1 MKIISIEPTPS
12 PNSMK
17 IILNESLPPRETRN
31 FKQEQ
36 KEKENAPNY
45 AKELLNIEGVKGFY
59 HVADFIALERNPRV
73 DWQVIL
79 PKVRQAFGEKT
90 EETTR
95 SDGQTEE
102 NNFGEVNVSIQMFR
116 GIPMQV
122 KLTNGNEEKRVGLPE
137 RFKESA
143 MKAQTS
149 SDNLVMERQW
159 KEQSVRYGDME
170 QIGEEVVEEITAAYD
185 DKRLE
190 TLVEAAFQDKHEEV
204 KERVNY
210 ISSEE
215 AAEAMKSADWK
226 VRFAALEKLN
236 PSTAD
241 LPILAEA
248 LDDEKVSIRRLA
260 AVYLGMIESEEVLP
274 YLYKALKDKTVT
286 VRRTAGDCLS
296 DIGNEKAIPAM
307 IEALKDKNKL
317 VRWRAAMFLYEV
329 GDETALEAL
338 KKAEDD
344 QEFEV
349 SLQVKM
355 AIERIESGE
364 EAAGSVWQQMTNA
377 RKQND

>member
-17 IILNESLPPRETRN
+17 VILNESLPPRETRN

-36 KEKENAPNY
+36 KHEAPEY
-45 AKELLNIEGVKGFY
+45 AQRLLAVEGVKGFY
-59 HVADFIALERNPRV
+59 HVADFIALERNPKV

-79 PKVRQAFGEKT
+79 PKVRQAFGEKL
-90 EETTR
+90 
-95 SDGQTEE
+95 EE
-102 NNFGEVNVSIQMFR
+102 NTTSNVKMGDDHFGEVKVMIQMFR

-122 KLTNGNEEKRVGLPE
+122 KLANGNDEQRFGLPE

-143 MKAQTS
+143 MKAQS
-149 SDNLVMERQW
+149 SSNNLVMERQW
-159 KEQSVRYGDME
+159 KEQSVRYGDMN
-170 QIGEEVVEEITAAYD
+170 QIGEEVVEEINAAYD
-185 DKRLE
+185 EKRLE
-190 TLVEAAFQDKHEEV
+190 ELVEAAFQNKHEQV
-204 KERVNY
+204 KERISY

-215 AAEAMKSADWK
+215 AAKAMKSEDWK

-236 PSTAD
+236 PTEED
-241 LPILAEA
+241 LPLLAEA
-248 LDDEKVSIRRLA
+248 LADEKISIRRLA
-260 AVYLGMIESEEVLP
+260 AVYLGMIESEKVLP
-274 YLYKALKDKTVT
+274 YLYKALKDKAVT

-296 DIGNEKAIPAM
+296 DIGSTKAIPAM
-307 IEALKDKNKL
+307 VEALKDKNKL

-338 KKAEDD
+338 RKAQDD
-344 QEFEV
+344 SEFEV